1 MKQRAF
7 PAIIAAVLIL
17 PFTSTGVDAQQSG
30 VPDYSDVR
38 IEKFPIAVQCWTYR
52 AFTFRETLD
61 RVKALGI
68 RYIQPYPGQR
78 LSEETGD
85 ARFGHDMTDE
95 QIRQARI
102 WMNEAGIEAVAYGVV
117 GFPNEEE
124 EARKVFTFARRMRI
138 RTIVTEPRYDDYS
151 LIERLVQET
160 GVRVAIHNHATPNKY
175 AQPQTVLDHVDGLD
189 PRIGACPDTGHW
201 VRSGITPTEGLRLLK
216 GRIIDVHL
224 KDLDQFGVRGGA
236 LDVPF
241 GSGVANVRDILAEL
255 TLQEF
260 DGYIAIEH
268 ENPNDLR
275 TPEEA
280 ILKGLEF
287 IRSVT
292 YWHNYERILRKTPRG
307 YRKDGWNHY
316 GPGLFELDRETGVLS
331 ATGGMGLFWYSRKTY
346 RDFVLEFDYRCNE
359 PQTNSGIFVRVP
371 DMPVDDSYIYHSFEI
386 QIADNG
392 EGIHATGAVYD
403 AEPPTSLPVKPPG
416 EWNTMK
422 ITMVGNHI
430 EVGVNGVDVVDWE
443 MEPRGKVRD
452 IAPEG
457 YIGFQGHDWDT
468 TIAFRN
474 IRIKEIHN
482 VPPEGFTALFNG
494 TDLTGWK
501 GLVADPPARARMS
514 ADELAAAQ
522 VTADEDMQ
530 AHWSVD
536 KGVLVFDGAGHS
548 LCTAKDYGDFEMMVD
563 YRILPEGDSGIY
575 LRGSP
580 QIQIWDTAM
589 WPQGS
594 GGLFNNQKNPSNPL
608 VVADRPIGTWNSLL
622 IKMIDEKVTVRLN
635 GKLVVDNVVMENY
648 WERDK
653 PIYPTGQIE
662 LQSHG
667 NSLYFRNIYIREIEP

>member
-1 MKQRAF
+1 MKQRAL
-7 PAIIAAVLIL
+7 PAFLSAVLFLSLASPGI
-17 PFTSTGVDAQQSG
+17 DAQQGSA
-30 VPDYSDVR
+30 PDYANVR

-52 AFTFRETLD
+52 AFTFQETIEKV
-61 RVKALGI
+61 RALGI
-68 RYIQPYPGQR
+68 RYLQPYPGQR

-102 WMNEAGIEAVAYGVV
+102 WMNEAGIEPVAYGVV
-117 GFPNEEE
+117 GIPSDEEG
-124 EARKVFTFARRMRI
+124 ARKVFNFARRMRI
-138 RTIVTEPRYDDYS
+138 RTIVSEPEFDTLP
-151 LIERLVQET
+151 LIEQLVKET
-160 GVRVAIHNHATPNKY
+160 GVRVAIHNHATPNRY
-175 AQPQTVLDHVDGLD
+175 AQPQTVLDQVDGLD
-189 PRIGACPDTGHW
+189 SRIGGCPDTGHW
-201 VRSGITPTEGLRLLK
+201 VRSGITPTDGLRLLE

-224 KDLDQFGVRGGA
+224 KDLDRFGETRGA

-255 TLQEF
+255 TLQGY

-275 TPEEA
+275 SPEEA
-280 ILKGLEF
+280 ILKGLEY
-287 IRSVT
+287 IRGVT
-292 YWHNYERILRKTPRG
+292 YWHDYERILRRTPRG

-316 GPGLFELDRETGVLS
+316 GPGVFELDRGTGELS

-346 RDFVLEFDYRCNE
+346 RDFILEFEYRCNE

-371 DMPVDDSYIYHSFEI
+371 DVPVDDSYIYHSFEI

-392 EGIHATGAVYD
+392 SDVHATGAVYD
-403 AEPPTSLPVKPPG
+403 AEPPTSLPVKPAG
-416 EWNTMK
+416 EWNAMK
-422 ITMVGNHI
+422 IAMVGNHI
-430 EVGVNGVDVVDWE
+430 EVEVNGVIVIDWD

-468 TIAFRN
+468 TIGFRN
-474 IRIKEIHN
+474 IRVKEIHN

-494 TDLTGWK
+494 EDLNGWK
-501 GLVADPPARARMS
+501 GLVADPPTRARMS
-514 ADELAAAQ
+514 ADELARAQ
-522 VTADEDMQ
+522 VEADEDMR
-530 AHWSVD
+530 AHWSVE

-580 QIQIWDTAM
+580 QVQIWDTAM

-594 GGLFNNQKNPSNPL
+594 GGLYNNQNHPGNPL
-608 VVADRPIGTWNSLL
+608 VVADRPIGTWNSLY
-622 IKMIDEKVTVRLN
+622 IKMTGEKVTVRLN
-635 GKLVVDNVVMENY
+635 NQLVVDNVVMENY

-667 NSLYFRNIYIREIEP
+667 NTLYFRNVFIREIEP

>member
-1 MKQRAF
+1 MKQRVF
-7 PAIIAAVLIL
+7 LILVSAVLM
-17 PFTSTGVDAQQSG
+17 FSVGQADTRAQQGSG
-30 VPDYSDVR
+30 STDYSDVR
-38 IEKFPIAVQCWTYR
+38 IEKFPVAVQCWTYR
-52 AFTFRETLD
+52 AFTFRETLEK
-61 RVKALGI
+61 VQALGI
-68 RYIQPYPGQR
+68 SYIQPYPGQR

-85 ARFGHDMTDE
+85 ARFDHNMTDE

-117 GFPNEEE
+117 GIPSEEE
-124 EARKVFTFARRMRI
+124 GARQVFQFARRMRI
-138 RTIVTEPRYDDYS
+138 RTIVSEPEFDNFP
-151 LIERLVQET
+151 LIDRLVKET
-160 GVRVAIHNHATPNKY
+160 GVRVAVHNHPTPNRY
-175 AQPQTVLDHVDGLD
+175 AQPQTVLDQVDGLD

-201 VRSGITPTEGLRLLK
+201 LRSGVTPVEALRLLE

-224 KDLDQFGVRGGA
+224 KDLDQAGVREA

-241 GSGVANVRDILAEL
+241 GSGMANVRDILAEL

-260 DGYIAIEH
+260 DGYITIEH
-268 ENPNDLR
+268 EHPDEVR
-275 TPEEA
+275 TPEAA
-280 ILKGLEF
+280 ILKGLEY

-292 YWHNYERILRKTPRG
+292 YWHDYERILRKTPRG

-316 GPGLFELDRETGVLS
+316 GPGLFELDREKGELS
-331 ATGGMGLFWYSRKTY
+331 ATGGMGLFWYSRQMY
-346 RDFVLEFDYRCNE
+346 RDFVLEFEYRCNE

-371 DMPVDDSYIYHSFEI
+371 DIPVDDSYIYHSFEI

-403 AEPPTSLPVKPPG
+403 AEPPTSLPVKPAG
-416 EWNTMK
+416 EWNQMK
-422 ITMVGNHI
+422 IAMTGNHI
-430 EVGVNGVDVVDWE
+430 RVDVNGEQVIDWE

-468 TIAFRN
+468 TIGFRN

-494 TDLTGWK
+494 EDLTGWK
-501 GLVADPPARARMS
+501 GLVADPPARAQMN

-522 VTADEDMQ
+522 AIADEDMRE
-530 AHWSVD
+530 HWSVE

-580 QIQIWDTAM
+580 QVQIWDTAM

-594 GGLFNNQKNPSNPL
+594 GGLYNNQKNPSNPL
-608 VVADRPIGTWNSLL
+608 VVADRPVGTWNSLY
-622 IKMIDEKVTVRLN
+622 IKMIGEKVTVRLN
-635 GKLVVDNVVMENY
+635 NLLVVDNVVMENY
-648 WERDK
+648 WERDI